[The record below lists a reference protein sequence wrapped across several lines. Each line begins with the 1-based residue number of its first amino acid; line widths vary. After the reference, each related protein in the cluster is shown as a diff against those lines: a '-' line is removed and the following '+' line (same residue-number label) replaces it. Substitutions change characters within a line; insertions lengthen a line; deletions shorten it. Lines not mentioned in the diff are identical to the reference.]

1 MTDRLKSLL
10 GGGRA
15 ALILTEVQE
24 GIVGEAAPWP
34 MLRDAAEEVGLVGNA
49 ARLAHAARRAGA
61 PVIHC
66 TAEHFPGNFG
76 GNRNALLFVSANKL
90 RAGKTARD
98 PLLDAPHPAIWR
110 DGDVQLPRY
119 HGLSAMTGGPL
130 DSMLRNQG
138 IDTLVVSGVSLCFGV
153 LGLVMDAVNRSYQ
166 VILPR
171 DAVAGFPQD
180 YARQVMD
187 NTLAMLATIAAT
199 DEVVAAWKPA
209 TS

>member
-1 MTDRLKSLL
+1 MADRLNRLL
-10 GGGRA
+10 GNGGV
-15 ALILTEVQE
+15 ALVLTEVQE

-34 MLRDAAEEVGLVGNA
+34 HLRDAAEEVGLVANA
-49 ARLAHAARRAGA
+49 ARLARVAREADA

-76 GNRNALLFVSANKL
+76 GNRNALLFASANKL
-90 RAGKTARD
+90 RAGKMDRD

-110 DGDVQLPRY
+110 DGDIKLPRY
-119 HGLSAMTGGPL
+119 HALSAMAGSPL

-138 IDTLVVSGVSLCFGV
+138 IDTLVISGVSLSFGV
-153 LGLVMDAVNRSYQ
+153 LSLVMDAVNRSYQ

-171 DAVAGFPQD
+171 DAVAGFPQA

-199 DEVVAAWKPA
+199 DEIVAAWRPA
-209 TS
+209 A